1 MKMYNKVLL
10 AAATVFAALPAFAE
24 EAVQAANGAAAQVAA
39 HVANNGATA
48 QALGS
53 TVGLVALGIGIMMG
67 LAVLGGTLGQS
78 KAAATALDG
87 IARNPAAAGKFIG
100 PLILSLALIETLILF
115 AFVIAF
121 LMQGAVTKAL
131 AVISM

>member
-1 MKMYNKVLL
+1 MKMYNKVLV
-10 AAATVFAALPAFAE
+10 AAVTVFAAFPAFA
-24 EAVQAANGAAAQVAA
+24 QDAA
-39 HVANNGATA
+39 HAATGATA
-48 QALGS
+48 QAVGS
-53 TVGLVALGIGIMMG
+53 SVGLVALGIGIMMG

-78 KAAATALDG
+78 NAAATALEG
-87 IARNPAAAGKFIG
+87 IGRNPAAAGKLIG

-131 AVISM
+131 AVVM

>member
-1 MKMYNKVLL
+1 MKMDNKVLL
-10 AAATVFAALPAFAE
+10 AAVTVFTALPAFAQ
-24 EAVQAANGAAAQVAA
+24 EAAHAAAG
-39 HVANNGATA
+39 NTTTATA
-48 QALGS
+48 VGS

-131 AVISM
+131 AVVM